1 MAYLNE
7 SGSLNPFEEVVPE
20 AAKVHGLSRSSIL
33 TSRRRARVIPKH

>member
-7 SGSLNPFEEVVPE
+7 SGSLHAFEEVVPQV
-20 AAKVHGLSRSSIL
+20 AKIHGLSRSSIL